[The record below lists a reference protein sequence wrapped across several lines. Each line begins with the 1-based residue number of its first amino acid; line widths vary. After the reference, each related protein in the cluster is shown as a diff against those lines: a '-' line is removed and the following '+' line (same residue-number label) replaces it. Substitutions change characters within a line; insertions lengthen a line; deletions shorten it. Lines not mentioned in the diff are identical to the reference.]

1 MIDPMAK
8 AKCCVAIAIALF
20 MTPGCHLAGNT
31 GPSKAEAEK
40 QAKRW
45 AKEMG
50 INVKKISCN
59 GSDSDGDG
67 YVSCSFN
74 VDGVVA
80 TYECAGAYNL
90 NNGCRVPKVHVG
102 RR

>member
-1 MIDPMAK
+1 MAK
-8 AKCCVAIAIALF
+8 AKCCVAIVTAVF
-20 MTPGCHLAGNT
+20 MTTGCHLAGNM
-31 GPSKAEAEK
+31 GASKGEAEK
-40 QAKRW
+40 QARAW
-45 AKEMG
+45 AKEMD
-50 INVKKISCN
+50 ISVKKIVCN

-74 VDGVVA
+74 AGGVIT

-90 NNGCRVPKVHVG
+90 NHGCRVPKVHVG